1 MEKQKDQN
9 EAACGGSD
17 VTAALG
23 VDACPVCGR
32 TWPHPSEQGRCV
44 ELFGECIVC
53 RFVPLGT
60 APNWLGSGSG
70 TDEEFV
76 TLSTPNAELTGR
88 ALGGSRAASAS
99 YTGMP

>member
-1 MEKQKDQN
+1 MGEEAQDAN
-9 EAACGGSD
+9 EATEGQSQLTE
-17 VTAALG
+17 VLG

-53 RFVPLGT
+53 RFVPPGK

-76 TLSTPNAELTGR
+76 TLNTPNA
-88 ALGGSRAASAS
+88 
-99 YTGMP
+99 